1 MRGSVTC
8 SGSMRTTGGHCWEQA
23 PTIVAEA
30 LLAVTDPLALWLRVG
45 PVGDPAS
52 VAGAIARSAVT
63 PAAVADAPAWLRPE
77 QRTAYAT
84 LLAVIRRHRGAM
96 LADATGTGK
105 TFVALAVAATYP
117 RGTVAALV
125 PATLR
130 HQWTIRAAELGV
142 DLEVQSHEAVSRGRL
157 PGAATRLVIIDE
169 SHHFRHPGTR
179 RYRVLAPW
187 LTGRDTLFLTATPI
201 VNDPQDLAH
210 QLLLAVRHD
219 ALTPLGVPSFSAM
232 LASGRGHPALGDLVV
247 ARESPAGCLPDRR
260 HLVIRW
266 TADGPPPAWA
276 QVVES
281 LALSPVTGIAELIRS
296 VLWTAAGSSLA
307 ALAGSI
313 ARYAALLDHAADA
326 RAVGRVLTRRDL
338 RAFTGPLGGQLALW
352 ELIAPEG
359 GTADLDLSDRE
370 LLASIRSLIA
380 HELSSSDPKLE
391 ALRTLLTDGKPTI
404 VFTGS
409 VDTVR
414 YLRRGLPG
422 AAWCT
427 GDAAGVG
434 HLRAPRNAILGAFAP
449 GGSGPLTLITTD
461 IAAEGLDLQRAVRVV
476 HFDLPWTPMRI
487 RQREGRVA
495 RMGAVR
501 PDVEVAWF
509 RPPDWLDQKERRA
522 ARLRQKARMPVQTGL
537 SRRTPEL
544 WRWRHDLAVGSE
556 GTEAAPAGHCAGAI
570 GPRSEL
576 LISFELHTGNERVGS
591 VLGIVDESGQWVD
604 DPGAITA
611 AVATARAS
619 RSVPI
624 RSETWRAW
632 FDRATPH
639 ARRLLKHGN
648 DARWAAAELHP
659 DARALLRRLKREA
672 SDAARRR
679 DSGALAAIERGCS
692 FATRGHTAGELM
704 QIAELAV
711 RPKVELLRA
720 LARLKEDGH
729 PLQPIVL
736 SVAGMVLFVPL
747 HRGADSE

>member
-1 MRGSVTC
+1 MR
-8 SGSMRTTGGHCWEQA
+8 MTGGRCWERA
-23 PTIVAEA
+23 PTIVAEV
-30 LLAVTDPLALWLRVG
+30 LLAVADPLALWLRVG
-45 PVGDPAS
+45 PVSDPAS
-52 VAGAIARSAVT
+52 VASAIARSAVT
-63 PAAVADAPAWLRPE
+63 PPATISAPAWLRPE
-77 QRTAYAT
+77 QRTACAT
-84 LLAVIRRHRGAM
+84 LLAVIRRHHGAL

-117 RGTVAALV
+117 SRTVAALV

-130 HQWTIRAAELGV
+130 HQWTTRAAALGV
-142 DLEVQSHEAVSRGRL
+142 DLDIHSHEAVSRGQL

-169 SHHFRHPGTR
+169 SHRFRHPETR

-219 ALTPLGVPSFSAM
+219 ALTPFGVPSFPTM

-247 ARESPAGCLPDRR
+247 ARESPAGCLPGRR

-266 TADGPPPAWA
+266 SGDGPAPAWA
-276 QVVES
+276 EIVES
-281 LALSPVTGIAELIRS
+281 LALSPVPGIAELIRS

-307 ALAGSI
+307 ALAGTI

-326 RAVGRVLTRRDL
+326 RAAGRVLTRGEL
-338 RAFTGPLGGQLALW
+338 RAFTGPLGGQLAMW

-370 LLASIRSLIA
+370 LLTTARSLLA
-380 HELSSSDPKLE
+380 HELSSKDPKLE
-391 ALRTLLTDGKPTI
+391 ALRTLLADGRPTI

-409 VDTVR
+409 VETVR
-414 YLRRGLPG
+414 YLRRRLPG

-427 GDAAGVG
+427 GEAAGTG
-434 HLRAPRNAILGAFAP
+434 HLRAPRNVILSAFAP

-495 RMGAVR
+495 RMGAAR
-501 PDVEVAWF
+501 PEVEVVWF

-522 ARLRQKARMPVQTGL
+522 ARLRHKARMPAQAGL
-537 SRRTPEL
+537 SERAPEL
-544 WRWRHDLAVGSE
+544 WRWRHDLARRSE
-556 GTEAAPAGHCAGAI
+556 GTDTAPVGHCAAAI
-570 GPRSEL
+570 GARPEL
-576 LISFELHTGNERVGS
+576 LISFELHAGAERVGS
-591 VLGIVDESGQWVD
+591 ALGIVTGTGEWVD

-611 AVATARAS
+611 AVAAARAS
-619 RSVPI
+619 RSVTIPPAMW
-624 RSETWRAW
+624 RTWLE
-632 FDRATPH
+632 RATPH

-679 DSGALAAIERGCS
+679 DSRALAAIEKGCI

-704 QIAELAV
+704 QVAELAMT
-711 RPKVELLRA
+711 PKVDLLRG
-720 LARLKEDGH
+720 LAKLQEDAH
-729 PLQPIVL
+729 PPQPIVL
-736 SVAGMVLFVPL
+736 SVGGMLLCVPAN
-747 HRGADSE
+747 RATDNE